1 MATKDFSILLEKVET
16 ARTRKD
22 ISIVSGYNA
31 ISQHIEHILK
41 TQKGELISNMN
52 IGTDYFTYIYGV
64 SDAGVLEM
72 NLAAYIQAAI
82 PKINDVKVRLLNTTN
97 NFFQIQV
104 TFSIFDGIKIQN
116 NATCIIE
123 VEI

>member
-1 MATKDFSILLEKVET
+1 MAIKDFSILLEKVET
-16 ARTRKD
+16 ARTKKD
-22 ISIVSGYNA
+22 ISLVSGYNA
-31 ISQHIEHILK
+31 IAQYIEHILK

-52 IGTDYFTYIYGV
+52 IGTDYFTYVYGV

-82 PKINDVKVRLLNTTN
+82 FKINDVKVRLLSQTN

-104 TFSIFDGIKIQN
+104 TFSIFDGIRIQN
-116 NATCIIE
+116 NATCIVE
-123 VEI
+123 VDL